1 QIAAAAGLV
10 LVLTIFLS
18 ARPLAA
24 QAPATDPAAA
34 APAPPSENEVW
45 RSMPAKPVDKV
56 YIVGYTLLG
65 LMIGLG
71 LLVVCHTRSRQDR
84 PDLPQEE
91 VMERLRNMHGK
102 PGQKA

>member
-1 QIAAAAGLV
+1 MSQSQIANRKSQIAAAAGLV

-45 RSMPAKPVDKV
+45 RSN
-56 YIVGYTLLG
+56 
-65 LMIGLG
+65 
-71 LLVVCHTRSRQDR
+71 R